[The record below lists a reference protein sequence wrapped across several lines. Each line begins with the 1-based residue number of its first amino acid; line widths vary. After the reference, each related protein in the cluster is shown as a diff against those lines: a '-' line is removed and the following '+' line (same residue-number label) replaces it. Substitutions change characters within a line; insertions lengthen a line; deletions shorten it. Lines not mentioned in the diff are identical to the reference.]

1 MARGGFSGGRK
12 LKVSV
17 FEWAGSASRR
27 EEREID
33 FPSPI
38 NSFMED
44 FKREVKKNL
53 FPPSPPLLNYTVHF
67 KLFAEGN

>member
-1 MARGGFSGGRK
+1 MLARGGFSGDRK

-44 FKREVKKNL
+44 FKREVKKSL
-53 FPPSPPLLNYTVHF
+53 FSPSPPSQLYCAF
-67 KLFAEGN
+67 